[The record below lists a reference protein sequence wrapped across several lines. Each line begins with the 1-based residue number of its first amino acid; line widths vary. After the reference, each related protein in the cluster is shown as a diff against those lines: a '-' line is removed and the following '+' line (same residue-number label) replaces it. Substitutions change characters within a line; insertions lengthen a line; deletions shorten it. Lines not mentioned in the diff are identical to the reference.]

1 MNTSGWK
8 VDTGHKSGYLSFI
21 DKEIAKKLPNSA
33 IKADPHIKSKVKVMK
48 KHLMYI
54 LEIQQN
60 GSGFGWDDEH
70 KMVTGSRD
78 IFMGWAKSRD
88 GASSLWMKP
97 MIHYDKLVEIY
108 ANDLANGSKVKGPGD
123 EFEINEDQST
133 KNGGE
138 DGNHVIDES
147 GCHSQANTTPS
158 SSRQS
163 LKRKAPENDPLEAE
177 FIQISKSISSL
188 LEAEKESALAMN
200 EIKKAFTHEV
210 DVHEKISGNRKELF
224 QILCAL
230 PGLTPEQVV
239 KATRLIGQDTA
250 KMDLFFPMPDDYKV
264 IFVRQKIDGSH

>member
-1 MNTSGWK
+1 
-8 VDTGHKSGYLSFI
+8 
-21 DKEIAKKLPNSA
+21 
-33 IKADPHIKSKVKVMK
+33 
-48 KHLMYI
+48 
-54 LEIQQN
+54 
-60 GSGFGWDDEH
+60 
-70 KMVTGSRD
+70 
-78 IFMGWAKSRD
+78 
-88 GASSLWMKP
+88 MKP
-97 MIHYDKLVEIY
+97 KIHYDKLVEIY

-147 GCHSQANTTPS
+147 GSHSQANTTPS

-163 LKRKAPENDPLEAE
+163 MKRKAPENDPLEAE

-188 LEAEKESALAMN
+188 LEAEKESSLSMN

-239 KATRLIGQDTA
+239 NATRLIGQDTA

-264 IFVRQKIDGSH
+264 IFVRQEIDGSH